1 MSEQVWLVPHPTS
14 QFEEGGEG
22 VKKLARQND
31 LTVVDAKFKDLIDP
45 KAITSKPP
53 KLTPKAK
60 PKKIAE

>member
-1 MSEQVWLVPHPTS
+1 MTDKVWLVPHPTS

-22 VKKLARQND
+22 VKKLARQNS
-31 LTVVDAKFKDLIDP
+31 LTVIDAKFKDVIDP
-45 KAITSKPP
+45 KMVESKPP